1 MSLVPTLSVVPT
13 LVPTRTPVTAVSVGI
28 SGIVCA
34 AFNGTVF
41 DRALE
46 SIVSNATFS
55 EAACADTNA
64 TRRQLAG
71 SSSSYSYDVEW
82 YDVTAGPALGDE
94 AELHP
99 PPFPFPPS

>member
-55 EAACADTNA
+55 EATCADTNA

-82 YDVTAGPALGDE
+82 YDVTAAPLSAMKLS
-94 AELHP
+94 
-99 PPFPFPPS
+99 FPPS